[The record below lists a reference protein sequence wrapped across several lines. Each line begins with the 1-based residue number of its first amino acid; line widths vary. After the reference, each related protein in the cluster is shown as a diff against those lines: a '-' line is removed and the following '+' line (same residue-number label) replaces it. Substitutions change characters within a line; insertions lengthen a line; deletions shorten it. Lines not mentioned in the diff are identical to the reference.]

1 MISSDSNSSCQFR
14 TIDSM
19 RVGGK
24 LEKNKTRGD
33 KQKYYLIILSVYLKI
48 IIRNDSNNA
57 SINSVNCLKLV
68 EPAPR

>member
-1 MISSDSNSSCQFR
+1 MISSESNSSCQFR

-48 IIRNDSNNA
+48 IIRNDSNNTG
-57 SINSVNCLKLV
+57 INSVNCLKLV